1 MKKRILAGFLCLVLA
16 LALVAPAFAAETVP
30 QSEKALVLKALDVM
44 VGDETGALHLER
56 VVNRAEF
63 TKLVMAASPVRGTV
77 GTSVATDPYPDVSH
91 SHWAAP
97 WVQAAVT
104 AGYVKGNLLGYFE
117 PARTISLAEG
127 VTMVLRI
134 LGYSD
139 SDFSAGWP
147 AGQMA
152 LYHSLNLDGGVTAT
166 ADSEALTRGDAL
178 NLIYNLLGGKTKTGQ
193 VYGGTLGYPLTA
205 GGTLDNVAL
214 VNAKME
220 GPIVTKAGWET
231 SLPFDGGK
239 AAVHRNGTV
248 ATFSAIQPNDVVY
261 WSKPMN
267 TLWAYSGSIT
277 GTLQKL
283 SPSAAAPT
291 SVTVANQVYTL
302 ETSAAAFALSDLGSF
317 RMGDTVTL
325 LLGRSGGVAAV
336 QAGSAAGSILYGM
349 VTGTTIATYTD
360 GNGKPYTAS
369 AVSLMGTDGKT
380 YTYQWTGTAG
390 SAPQAGDLVQVID
403 GTTIS
408 RLSRQ
413 RLSGTVNTAGTQIGG
428 KTLAQNVQ
436 ILDTYGDAVSAVIYP
451 ARLAGMTLSDDMVQ
465 FYATDAKG
473 EITHL
478 ILNDATGDLH
488 RYGVLTEVNEVSMG
502 MMLSS
507 SYVYEIGG
515 ITQPPCVNNSAVWN
529 LKKGP
534 CQIKSTTSGVERIYN
549 LTELPLT
556 QVAGN
561 TALVGTRQYTLA
573 DGVSVYEVRGGDY
586 YLTDISRVKTGYNL
600 TGYYDKAESEGG
612 RIRVILATAT

>member
-1 MKKRILAGFLCLVLA
+1 VL
-16 LALVAPAFAAETVP
+16 
-30 QSEKALVLKALDVM
+30 QALDIM

-56 VVNRAEF
+56 TVNRAEF

-77 GTSVATDPYPDVSH
+77 GTSVVTDPYPDVPH

-104 AGYVKGNLLGYFE
+104 AGYVKGNLQGYFE
-117 PARTISLAEG
+117 PTRTISLAEG
-127 VTMVLRI
+127 VTMILRI

-152 LYHSLNLDGGVTAT
+152 LYHSLNLDGGVTA
-166 ADSEALTRGDAL
+166 AANSVALTRGDAL

-214 VNAKME
+214 VNSKLE
-220 GPIVTKAGWET
+220 GPIIAQTGWQAAL
-231 SLPFDGGK
+231 SFDGSRATVYRDG
-239 AAVHRNGTV
+239 AA
-248 ATFSAIQPNDVVY
+248 AAFSAIGTNDVVY

-267 TLWAYSGSIT
+267 TLWAYSGSVT

-302 ETSAAAFALSDLGSF
+302 ETSAAAFALSDLGRF
-317 RMGDTVTL
+317 RTGDTVTL

-336 QAGSAAGSILYGM
+336 QAGSTASILYGM
-349 VTGTTIATYTD
+349 VTGTATATYTD
-360 GNGKPYTAS
+360 GNGKPYTAP
-369 AVSLMGTDGKT
+369 AVSLTGTDGNA
-380 YTYQWTGTAG
+380 YTYQWTGAVS
-390 SAPQAGDLVQVID
+390 SAPEAGDLVQVTD
-403 GTTIS
+403 GTKIT

-413 RLSGTVNTAGTQIGG
+413 SLSGTVSVAGTKIGG

-436 ILDTYGDAVSAVIYP
+436 ILDTYGDTVAGVTYP
-451 ARLAGMTLSDDMVQ
+451 ARLAGVTLTGDMVR

-478 ILNDATGDLH
+478 ILNDVTGDLH
-488 RYGVLTEVNEVSMG
+488 RYGVLTGVNEVSLG
-502 MMLSS
+502 MMLSAN
-507 SYVYEIGG
+507 YVYEIGG
-515 ITQPPCVNNSAVWN
+515 ITQPPCVSNSAVWN
-529 LKKGP
+529 LQKGP
-534 CQIKSTTSGVERIYN
+534 CQIKSTASGVERIYN
-549 LTELPLT
+549 LTKLPLT
-556 QVAGN
+556 QITGN
-561 TALVGTRQYTLA
+561 TALAGTRPYTLA

-586 YLTDISRVKTGYNL
+586 YLTDISRVKTGYTL

-612 RIRVILATAT
+612 RIRVILAAAS